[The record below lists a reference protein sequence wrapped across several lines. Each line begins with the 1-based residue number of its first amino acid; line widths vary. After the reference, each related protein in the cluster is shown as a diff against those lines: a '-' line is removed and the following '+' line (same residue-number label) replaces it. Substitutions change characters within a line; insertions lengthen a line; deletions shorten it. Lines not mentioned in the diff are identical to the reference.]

1 MKRSGRQPGPIP
13 STAAAICLLLAA
25 TANACAPVDPA
36 EPSARPED
44 ALRFVGDWPPG
55 PAPAAVVRRALQGC
69 INDVGHAPIVATEDR
84 GFGASFVLFG
94 DATTA
99 GICEVRR
106 EANGNLIDV
115 RGGSGGSM
123 LGRGADIRV
132 VSLDLQPE
140 RSYLM
145 GVTPVGTAQV
155 RAVVGSHAVD
165 ATVGGDL
172 FIVAWPNGVRPR
184 LVVALDRAGREIAR
198 LDGEVLATLFGTD
211 CVAMQAVPCPP

>member
-1 MKRSGRQPGPIP
+1 
-13 STAAAICLLLAA
+13 
-25 TANACAPVDPA
+25 V
-36 EPSARPED
+36 PSARPED
-44 ALRFVGDWPPG
+44 VLRFVGDWPPR
-55 PAPAAVVRRALQGC
+55 PAPAAVVRLTLQC
-69 INDVGHAPIVATEDR
+69 IDDVGRAPIVATEDR

-106 EANGNLIDV
+106 EANGTLIDV
-115 RGGSGGSM
+115 RGGSGGAM
-123 LGRGADIRV
+123 LGRGADIKV

-184 LVVALDRAGREIAR
+184 LVVALDRDGREIGR
-198 LDGEVLATLFGTD
+198 LDGDVLAKLFGTD
-211 CVAMQAVPCPP
+211 CVAMQAAPC